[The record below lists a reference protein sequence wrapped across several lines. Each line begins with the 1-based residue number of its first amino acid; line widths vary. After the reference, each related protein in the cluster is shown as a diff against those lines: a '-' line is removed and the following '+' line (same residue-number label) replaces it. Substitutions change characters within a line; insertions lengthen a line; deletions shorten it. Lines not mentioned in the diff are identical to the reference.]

1 MGNKRVKK
9 KVPFLRVFLGAA
21 ILTSLASWADVFPR
35 ALVENAY
42 ARRVFPTISHVF
54 ALMAGVLPISWL
66 DVWIVVSIAI
76 LIYAVSRKRWALLFG
91 YIAIFYLW
99 FFWGWGLNYHRLP
112 LSERMGIPV
121 NSVSESAFEQ
131 FVKTAVAEINRLQPI
146 ASAMPPLDRDAASA
160 IAVRRVDRVIKEIDG
175 VVWET
180 GTRVKRSALAQF
192 WYQSAGVDGM
202 FNPFGH
208 EPLVIA
214 GPLPFELPFLMS
226 HEVAHVRGI
235 ANEGEANLIALL
247 ATVNAD
253 DPRFRY
259 SGWLALWDYL
269 QAPSSRLDPGPR
281 ADLKAAHDRVL
292 MHQIQFI
299 SRFQVSLLDA
309 HLKANAVPGG
319 IRSYSDFV
327 SMAVASQPRWKEFE

>member
-9 KVPFLRVFLGAA
+9 KVPLFGIFLAAA
-21 ILTSLASWADVFPR
+21 ILTFLASWADIFPR
-35 ALVENAY
+35 TLVENAY
-42 ARRVFPTISHVF
+42 SRRVFPTISHVF
-54 ALMAGVLPISWL
+54 GVMAGLLPISWL
-66 DVWIVVSIAI
+66 DIWIVVSIAI
-76 LIYAVSRKRWALLFG
+76 LIYTVSRRRWALLFG
-91 YIAIFYLW
+91 FVSVFYLW
-99 FFWGWGLNYHRLP
+99 FFWGWGLNYHRRP
-112 LSERMGIPV
+112 LAQRMEIPAA
-121 NSVSESAFEQ
+121 SVSASEFERFVESA
-131 FVKTAVAEINRLQPI
+131 AAEINHLQPL
-146 ASAMPPLDRDAASA
+146 AANLPSLDRDAASA
-160 IAVRRVDRVIKEIDG
+160 MAVRRVDRVVQEIDG
-175 VVWET
+175 VVWKPD
-180 GTRVKRSALAQF
+180 TRVKRSFLAQI

-226 HEVAHVRGI
+226 HEIAHVRGT

-247 ATVNAD
+247 ATVNSD

-269 QAPSSRLDPGPR
+269 QTPSSRLDPGPR
-281 ADLKAAHDRVL
+281 ADLKAARDRIL
-292 MHQIQFI
+292 AHQIRFI
-299 SRFQVSLLDA
+299 SRFQVSLLDV

-327 SMAVASQPRWKEFE
+327 SMAIASRPRWKDFE